1 LERFSLARVSNMVNT
16 ASGIAMRL
24 VRPAFAMH
32 PRRFG
37 RGRARVF
44 AMPAPPAWGLSD
56 EFKLFATTFVVG
68 FVFVSILIG

>member
-1 LERFSLARVSNMVNT
+1 MVNT
-16 ASGIAMRL
+16 VLGIAMRL

-37 RGRARVF
+37 RGRARVLVL
-44 AMPAPPAWGLSD
+44 PTPPAWALSD
-56 EFKLFATTFVVG
+56 DFKLFATTFIVG